1 MSKHVLF
8 LLKSGFSD
16 DQGGPFFC
24 PDCAALEGFLS
35 YAPEVAS
42 ELDIRRVA
50 FQRPR
55 QDLIAQL
62 GAANQGCPVLV
73 LAETAELP
81 PEATCS
87 EETGKAFISGST
99 AICDYLGRIFSVA
112 RPHA

>member
-1 MSKHVLF
+1 MSKHQLF
-8 LLKSGFSD
+8 LLKPGFND

-24 PDCAALEGFLS
+24 PDCAVVEGFLS
-35 YAPEVAS
+35 YAPGLAS
-42 ELDIRRVA
+42 ELDIHRIA

-55 QDLIAQL
+55 LDLVAQL

-73 LAETAELP
+73 LAETAGQP
-81 PEATCS
+81 PDAKRS